1 MRKKMEQLPG
11 VDVGQIIEWGN
22 DLEPITKMR
31 GWALIESYMI
41 RRIDVDN
48 LIMADE
54 VTPLQRGMAR
64 AYAELMQWINL
75 TILKRNELLEKE
87 RLKHET
93 KSVPERQ
100 EEQRV

>member
-93 KSVPERQ
+93 KSVPREQ